1 TSLQSCAEESIF
13 LESARRRK
21 AASLSNPPCSFVP
34 RNLAPPNLLEDAG
47 AKQVKEFLIPSKP
60 NETKALCIDSWPL
73 RPPLF
78 ELSSSGS
85 PPLGVK

>member
-1 TSLQSCAEESIF
+1 M
-13 LESARRRK
+13 
-21 AASLSNPPCSFVP
+21 
-34 RNLAPPNLLEDAG
+34 NLLEDAG

-60 NETKALCIDSWPL
+60 NETKARLVNGWPL

-78 ELSSSGS
+78 GLSSSGS